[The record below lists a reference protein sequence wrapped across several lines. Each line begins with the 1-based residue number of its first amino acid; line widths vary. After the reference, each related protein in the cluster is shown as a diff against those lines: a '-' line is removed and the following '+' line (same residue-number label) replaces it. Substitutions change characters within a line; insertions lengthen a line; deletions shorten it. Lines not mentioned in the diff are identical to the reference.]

1 MNCQRCGKK
10 LNPKSKFCDNCGT
23 PVNMYNNQS
32 KSTYAKQNIKPIK
45 NKDKS
50 ISRLTVVQIVLWCV
64 LGALVLLSGTIFV
77 LREFAPSENVTT
89 SPKDQEEFRW
99 SLYYEKN
106 KDSYTEV
113 DVTTLHNKQEEF
125 IGKKILTVVRIGNK
139 DDYSFK
145 ISLASSDS
153 IFYDIKFSFK
163 EYDDTLKYYNT
174 GDYVTVIGTVESGG
188 IIDINVKDCRIIESG
203 IEAKERAEKLNNE

>member
-1 MNCQRCGKK
+1 MNCRHCGKK
-10 LNPKSKFCDNCGT
+10 LNPNSRFCDNCGT
-23 PVNMYNNQS
+23 PVDIYNT
-32 KSTYAKQNIKPIK
+32 TYAKQKLKPKI

-64 LGALVLLSGTIFV
+64 LGALILLSGTIFI
-77 LREFAPSENVTT
+77 LREFIPSGNVTT

-99 SLYYEKN
+99 SLYYEENKN
-106 KDSYTEV
+106 SYTEV
-113 DVTTLHNKQEEF
+113 DVTTLHNKQEDF
-125 IGKKILTVVRIGNK
+125 IGKKILTVAKIRNK

-163 EYDDTLKYYNT
+163 EYDNTLKYYNT